1 MSYKSTKDKNKPFL
15 QKTLHLGCGPNK
27 KPNSLGLDS
36 NKNVNP
42 DILHNLDKFPY
53 PFKNN
58 QFETII
64 ADNIVEHLENIPRFM
79 EEIHR
84 ICKNGAIIKI
94 TTGHFSGID
103 TFTDPTHKHFFT
115 SRTFDYFIPQTD
127 LYELKYT
134 KAQFKKNKVVLGPQN
149 SNNFALNAL
158 LGLINKYKVIYE
170 KRFAFIFPVGVIFY
184 ELEVVKK
191 NKTA

>member
-1 MSYKSTKDKNKPFL
+1 MSYKSTKDSNKSLLP
-15 QKTLHLGCGPNK
+15 KTLHLGCGPNK

-42 DILHNLDKFPY
+42 DVLHNLDKFPY

-58 QFETII
+58 QFETVI
-64 ADNIVEHLENIPRFM
+64 ADNIVEHLDDIPRFI

-84 ICKNGAIIKI
+84 ICKNGAKIQI

-103 TFTDPTHKHFFT
+103 AFTDPTHKHFFT

-127 LYELKYT
+127 LHELQYS

-149 SNNFALNAL
+149 SNNFALKL
-158 LGLINKYKVIYE
+158 LLDLINKNKVIYE

-184 ELEVVKK
+184 ELEVIKK

>member
-1 MSYKSTKDKNKPFL
+1 MNYKSTKIKRGNLLP
-15 QKTLHLGCGPNK
+15 KTLHLGCGQNK
-27 KPNSLGLDS
+27 KPNSLGLDI
-36 NKNVNP
+36 NKNVHP
-42 DILHNLDKFPY
+42 DVVHNLDKYPY

-58 QFETII
+58 QFEKVI
-64 ADNIVEHLENIPRFM
+64 ADNIVEHIENIPKFM

-84 ICKNGAIIKI
+84 ICASSAKILI

-127 LYELKYT
+127 LFELQYS
-134 KAQFKKNKVVLGPQN
+134 KAIFKKNKVVLGPQN
-149 SNNFALNAL
+149 SNNFILKL
-158 LGLINKYKVIYE
+158 LLRLINKYKVIYE

-191 NKTA
+191 